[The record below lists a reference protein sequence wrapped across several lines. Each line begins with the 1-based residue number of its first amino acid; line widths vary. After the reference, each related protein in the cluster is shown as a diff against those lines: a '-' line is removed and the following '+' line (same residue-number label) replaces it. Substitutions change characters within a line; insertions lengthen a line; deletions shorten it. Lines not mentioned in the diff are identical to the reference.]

1 MISDILKRT
10 SPVDLINLPFSIYA
24 EFFKLAM
31 DRSNDMQDQQE
42 KAEEER
48 RKRERQQ
55 QRNNK
60 SIAALNK
67 QTPHINPS
75 DPVNNITMDDV
86 AELFDEEL

>member
-10 SPVDLINLPFSIYA
+10 SPVDLINLPFNLYA
-24 EFFKLAM
+24 EFFRIAI
-31 DRSNDMQDQQE
+31 DRSNAMQDQQE